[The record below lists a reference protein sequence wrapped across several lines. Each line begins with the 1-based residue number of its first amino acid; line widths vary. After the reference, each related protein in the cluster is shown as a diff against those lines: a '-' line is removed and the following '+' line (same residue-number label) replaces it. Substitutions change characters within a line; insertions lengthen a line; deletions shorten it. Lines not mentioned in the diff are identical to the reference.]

1 MYPATSP
8 NTLKVASK
16 LAEFPFDRPAL
27 GREMSSFD
35 MKVARLQGFVYEN
48 MEVSEKGAARVLLT
62 QEILKNL
69 IYVTQK
75 LQVLFLHREI
85 FEELNLG
92 QYLWNKPMD
101 ISE

>member
-1 MYPATSP
+1 LYAGIIGDTGRFLYPATSP

-62 QEILKNL
+62 QEILKKFDL
-69 IYVTQK
+69 
-75 LQVLFLHREI
+75 R
-85 FEELNLG
+85 
-92 QYLWNKPMD
+92 D
-101 ISE
+101 A